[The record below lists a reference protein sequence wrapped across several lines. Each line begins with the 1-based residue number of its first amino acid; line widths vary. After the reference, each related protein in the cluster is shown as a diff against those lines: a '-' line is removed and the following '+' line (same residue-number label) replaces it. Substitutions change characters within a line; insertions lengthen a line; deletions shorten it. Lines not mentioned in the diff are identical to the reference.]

1 MIRSHLYNTPASQI
15 LLDALS
21 ALLAQVGVNDVKEHI
36 GTLRSN
42 HD

>member
-15 LLDALS
+15 LLDALTHS
-21 ALLAQVGVNDVKEHI
+21 TQVGVNDVKEHI